1 MPRWVRALVI
11 VGARVEPPRRLEPI
25 PRRRFQLQKAANPQA
40 GLAQSI
46 TQFQRKVRLK
56 PLVSPG

>member
-25 PRRRFQLQKAANPQA
+25 LRRRSQLQKAANPQV

-46 TQFQRKVRLK
+46 TQSQRKVRLK